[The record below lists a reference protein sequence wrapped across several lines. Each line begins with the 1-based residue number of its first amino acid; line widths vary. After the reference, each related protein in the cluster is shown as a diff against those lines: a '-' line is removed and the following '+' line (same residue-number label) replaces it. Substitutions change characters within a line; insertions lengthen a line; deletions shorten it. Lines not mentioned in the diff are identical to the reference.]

1 MAEVKPCETGWVHV
15 AHIDNADFPNIGD
28 FSCDQSLKKASC
40 TFVSNQKNLGAFGIK
55 KCDAF
60 GELCKGFVA
69 NQGMKTV
76 TLKQTFYGKNSFS
89 AGMTIFVK
97 KTYISLVNIT
107 GMFEACADSL
117 KSEDNKAA
125 DSKKRRCNLANLD
138 PFDKSIMG
146 VMFKPDSFTCSG
158 QKDLTLYES
167 GTLRIN
173 PELK

>member
-1 MAEVKPCETGWVHV
+1 MQ
-15 AHIDNADFPNIGD
+15 IDNADFPNIGD

-76 TLKQTFYGKNSFS
+76 TLKQTFYGKNSFA

-117 KSEDNKAA
+117 VCVFYFHSEQN
-125 DSKKRRCNLANLD
+125 
-138 PFDKSIMG
+138 
-146 VMFKPDSFTCSG
+146 
-158 QKDLTLYES
+158 
-167 GTLRIN
+167 GTWI
-173 PELK
+173 E